1 MLSMMVLMRTLP
13 VPLLLARAV
22 VGVALLVAVG
32 VQEAGEVVGHLRVGP
47 HLLQLEEGE
56 VLLKLMNHS
65 SLAKLNLLLLREELL
80 LR

>member
-13 VPLLLARAV
+13 VPLLLPRAV
-22 VGVALLVAVG
+22 AGAVLLVVVA

-56 VLLKLMNHS
+56 VLLKLMSHS

>member
-13 VPLLLARAV
+13 VPLLLGRAV
-22 VGVALLVAVG
+22 VGAALLVVVA

-56 VLLKLMNHS
+56 VLLKLVNHS